1 MRERTRR
8 RVVAEAKSHRAT
20 PEELREAPKRVK
32 ELEQELLDMPLT
44 EEAKKGESREHR
56 YARLLRLRAM
66 REDFASV
73 RAPILGDHANG
84 LLLSLVM
91 TVASFLLC
99 AFCAGGV
106 YFGLLLL
113 NQKPNPT
120 DTAAVFWQTVE
131 ARNYDQVKG
140 LLSPTERVTLKDDL
154 VTTANDADQNFG
166 QVTNAVIAS
175 QPTITTDTAL
185 IIYEV
190 TRGKSTKYK
199 CTLHLV
205 LRGGTWQVDSV
216 DSAFDPTLAGL
227 PAPKTTPSPSPSAT
241 DTPTQ

>member
-8 RVVAEAKSHRAT
+8 RVMAEAKSHRAT

-32 ELEQELLDMPLT
+32 ELEQELLDIPLGS
-44 EEAKKGESREHR
+44 EAKKGESREHR

-84 LLLSLVM
+84 LLLSVVM

-120 DTAAVFWQTVE
+120 DTGAAFWQTVE
-131 ARNYDQVKG
+131 ARNYDQVQG

-154 VTTANDADQNFG
+154 VSTANDADQNFG
-166 QVTNAVIAS
+166 QVTNVVIVGR
-175 QPTITTDTAL
+175 PVITTETA
-185 IIYEV
+185 IITYDV
-190 TRGKSTKYK
+190 TRGKATHYK
-199 CTLHLV
+199 CALHLV
-205 LRGGTWQVDSV
+205 LRGGAWQIDNV

-227 PAPKTTPSPSPSAT
+227 PAPKVSPTPSP
-241 DTPTQ
+241 TP